1 MTIDIK
7 TRDAVRE
14 RAKSR
19 CEYCSTPE
27 WVTSFLPFHTDHI
40 IARQHRSDDSLD
52 NLALACDRC
61 NAYKGPNLSSID
73 PVTDE
78 VVELFHP
85 RRQAWGDHF
94 EEIEGVI
101 KGLTPQGKATVQL
114 LNMNAKRRVQLRL
127 IARTME

>member
-27 WVTSFLPFHTDHI
+27 WITPFLPSPTDHI

-61 NAYKGPNLSSID
+61 NAYKGPNLSSY
-73 PVTDE
+73 
-78 VVELFHP
+78 
-85 RRQAWGDHF
+85 
-94 EEIEGVI
+94 
-101 KGLTPQGKATVQL
+101 
-114 LNMNAKRRVQLRL
+114 
-127 IARTME
+127 